1 MDAQVGARRLRNMC
15 LGYLARPADAEAQAT
30 CLAQFRQAACM
41 TDSLAALTALADKP
55 STARDEALHTFYER
69 AKANNLEHADKKA
82 LAYCNNVKPMF
93 DEIRECCDEIERVC
107 DDAEWT
113 LPKYR
118 ELLSLS

>member
-1 MDAQVGARRLRNMC
+1 MTSNDPLMTSNDPLMTSNDPHLDAQVGARRLRNMC

-69 AKANNLEHADKKA
+69 AKANKEA
-82 LAYCNNVKPMF
+82 LVINK
-93 DEIRECCDEIERVC
+93 
-107 DDAEWT
+107 W
-113 LPKYR
+113 
-118 ELLSLS
+118 LSVQACARSGL